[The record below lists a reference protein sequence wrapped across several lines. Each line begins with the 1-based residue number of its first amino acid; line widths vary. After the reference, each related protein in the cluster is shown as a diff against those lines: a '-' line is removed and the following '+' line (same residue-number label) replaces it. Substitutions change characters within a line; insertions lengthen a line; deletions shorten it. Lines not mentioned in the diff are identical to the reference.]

1 MKLLM
6 TETSPYARKCR
17 VLIREQGLT
26 ERFEEVHAMPL
37 DDPNDLLAS
46 NPLGK
51 VPALIRD
58 DGTPLF
64 DSPLICEYIDSLDD
78 DRWIPKSGTAR
89 WRVLRFQALADG
101 MLDLTVGRRV
111 ELTRPKEKIFDLW
124 VERQENG
131 IKRSLDLLE
140 SESDKFAGAFDLGA
154 MAIAVALGYLDFRYP
169 ESEWREGR
177 PVLAAFYEK
186 WASRP
191 SFLTT
196 QPPAGA

>member
-26 ERFEEVHAMPL
+26 ERIEEVHAMPL
-37 DDPNDLLAS
+37 DDPEELLDC

-51 VPALIRD
+51 VPALIRA

-111 ELTRPKEKIFDLW
+111 ELTRPKEKQFDLW
-124 VERQENG
+124 VQRQENG
-131 IKRSLDLLE
+131 IRRSLDLLE
-140 SESDKFAGAFDLGA
+140 AESDKFAGAFDLGA
-154 MAIAVALGYLDFRYP
+154 MSIAVALGYLDFRYP
-169 ESEWREGR
+169 ESQWREGR
-177 PVLAAFYEK
+177 PVLAGFYEK

-191 SFLTT
+191 SFEST
-196 QPPAGA
+196 QPPADA